1 MNKIKAIKY
10 KIKPNKTQEV
20 LLNKTFGCVRKVW
33 NTYVGVFNSY
43 DKTNNPT
50 PTYKTIKEL
59 KVDFPYLKEVPFD
72 ALSRKERDFNDFKKQ
87 YFNNSNR
94 KKPVGRPNF
103 KSKGHKE
110 SFRLSPNGFRIKDD
124 GLYLAKL
131 GKVMIYGDRD
141 ITSIPNIRNVT
152 VSKNPDGNMYLTV
165 LYKEDVQHLPKT
177 GNQVGIDLGLID
189 LISDSQGNKVANP
202 KYLEKKL
209 DKIKKLQAVLS
220 RKKKGSNRRTK
231 ARKKL
236 ARQYQKVKNQ
246 RNWLAHQISID
257 LVRKYDLI
265 CCEDL
270 NIVGMAQ
277 NRKLAR
283 AINSAAWYSLIMKI
297 KYKCEW
303 YGKDFV
309 QIDRYFASS
318 KICSNCGHKASDINL
333 DVREWTCTSCGTNHD
348 RDINAANN
356 ILAEGKRLTGL

>member
-1 MNKIKAIKY
+1 MNQLKAIKY
-10 KIKPNKTQEV
+10 KLKTNKTQEV

-43 DKTNNPT
+43 DPNSNPT
-50 PTYKTIKEL
+50 PVYKTIKEL
-59 KVDFPYLKEVPFD
+59 KVDFPYLSEVPYT
-72 ALSRKERDFNDFKKQ
+72 ALEQKVNDFNEFKKQ
-87 YFNNSNR
+87 YFSKSR
-94 KKPVGRPNF
+94 KLKLGLPNF
-103 KSKGHKE
+103 KAKGHKE

-131 GKVMIYGDRD
+131 GKVMIYGDRP
-141 ITSIPNIRNVT
+141 ITSIPNVKNVT
-152 VSKNPDGNMYLTV
+152 VSKNPDGNMYV
-165 LYKEDVQHLPKT
+165 SVQYVGDVVHLPKT

-189 LISDSQGNKVANP
+189 LIADSQGNKIANP

-209 DKIKKLQAVLS
+209 DKIKKLQAIMS

-236 ARQYQKVKNQ
+236 ARRYQKVKNQ

-270 NIVGMAQ
+270 NIIGMAR
-277 NRKLAR
+277 NSRLSKSIL
-283 AINSAAWYSLIMKI
+283 SAAWYSLIMKI

-303 YGKDFV
+303 YGKDFI
-309 QIDRYFASS
+309 QIDIYFASS
-318 KICSNCGHKASDINL
+318 KICSSCGHKASSMNL
-333 DVREWTCTSCGTNHD
+333 DVREWTCTSCGTEHD
-348 RDINAANN
+348 RDINAAKN

>member
-33 NTYVGVFNSY
+33 NTYVAVFNSY
-43 DKTNNPT
+43 DRNNNPK
-50 PTYKTIKEL
+50 PVYKTIKEL
-59 KVDFPYLKEVPFD
+59 KVDFPYLEEVPYN
-72 ALSRKERDFNDFKKQ
+72 ALEQKVCDFNEFKKQ
-87 YFNNSNR
+87 HFNKNR
-94 KKPVGRPNF
+94 KKQVGRPNF

-141 ITSIPNIRNVT
+141 ITSIPNIKNVT
-152 VSKNPDGNMYLTV
+152 VSKNPDGNMYV
-165 LYKEDVQHLPKT
+165 SVQYEEDVVHLPKT
-177 GNQVGIDLGLID
+177 GDQIGIDLGLID
-189 LISDSQGNKVANP
+189 LIADSQGNKVANP

-220 RKKKGSNRRTK
+220 RKKKGSNRRNK

-270 NIVGMAQ
+270 NIIGMAQ
-277 NRKLAR
+277 NLRLAR
-283 AINSAAWYSLIMKI
+283 AINSAAWYSLITKI
-297 KYKCEW
+297 KYKCDW

-318 KICSNCGHKASDINL
+318 KICSNCGHKATSMNL
-333 DVREWTCTSCGTNHD
+333 DVREWTCTSCGTKHD
-348 RDINAANN
+348 RDINAAKN